1 MLNEKDALHDVIAF
15 LESNSD
21 IKERYL
27 ADIEKFRH
35 QLEQA
40 KLDRYRLG
48 VIGVTS
54 SGKSTMINAIM
65 KKKLLTMAVQPS
77 SSQLV
82 TCSKSDYDQVT
93 VYFEQKSPKIER
105 GKTLDKILEKYGDER
120 FNPGNKL
127 GVKQLEVSSPRF
139 AFSEEILLIDSPGLD
154 AYGFEGHEKLTMN
167 SLLPTVDFCIFVTT
181 GKTNSDEKMQS
192 VLDTIADYDCPLIIV
207 QNMIDS
213 LRPSPDGKK
222 TVNMVAEEHC
232 QRIQRIINGSRI
244 KDKSSVRIIQ
254 ISSKLALEAYTDLKM
269 SADARKDSL
278 KKSNFNSLIKAVNEI
293 FDRIR
298 PKIEHRRMSA
308 LKKQIASIVSEAKID
323 LQANEEE
330 MASLRFEY
338 AGYNKSIENDFS
350 LTQSSL
356 EGIINVLEAEKA
368 RYLSRS
374 SDFTDTVLREITSS
388 SDKAGKN
395 IINTTNKF
403 RDNITK
409 YCDVFGLDARR
420 LRVLDSFGS
429 VPSLKIHTKKTST
442 RVKKKSFGSG
452 ISRFFGK
459 IFRQDD
465 WGYEYV
471 SKDVYD
477 HTKTRESVLN
487 FYDNIIAVYSA
498 SCEKWQ
504 ASAQTQVNILLEQY
518 QNRYDAYEARKQNLL
533 DAKKTQAVIK
543 KLEGLMQSIPELAPK
558 PYEKKLTIEKPDL
571 QKKMVFTSISKTE
584 YAITLLA
591 EKIRINLHKSIFRT
605 FTELE
610 RFKNVIVFSWD
621 TTSVEMFVKQSFNRS
636 PQKLDEGI
644 NHFTDFTVIIKPDEN
659 ISELINRL
667 SNKES
672 VFFVL
677 FNTAQFGSGLSDLS
691 RSGINRMLSEKDN
704 VFFVIQ
710 DLAELIVGDGI
721 REGIGNMLTI
731 PEKLSMK
738 AALRIMVNHTNPIYN
753 MTACQIQLTP
763 CITHTDEIELLNDIQ
778 QRYPYLRDPQI
789 DNNLSEIISGFKTKE
804 SYI

>member
-1 MLNEKDALHDVIAF
+1 MLNEKDALRDLINF
-15 LESNSD
+15 LESNRD
-21 IKERYL
+21 IKERYQ

-65 KKKLLTMAVQPS
+65 KKKLLTMAVRPS

-82 TCSKSDYDQVT
+82 TCSKSDHDQVT
-93 VYFEQKSPKIER
+93 IYFEEKPPRVES

-120 FNPGNKL
+120 HNPGNKL
-127 GVKQLEVSSPRF
+127 GVKQLEVSSPGF

-181 GKTNSDEKMQS
+181 CKTNSDEKMQS

-232 QRIQRIINGSRI
+232 KRIQRIIDSSRI
-244 KDKSSVRIIQ
+244 KDKSSIRIIQ
-254 ISSKLALEAYTDLKM
+254 ISSKLALEAYTDTQIAQDKRRDMLK
-269 SADARKDSL
+269 R
-278 KKSNFNSLIKAVNEI
+278 SNFNSLIKAVMDI
-293 FDRIR
+293 FNVIR

-308 LKKQIASIVSEAKID
+308 LKNQIDAIVSEARTD

-330 MASLRFEY
+330 IASLRFEY
-338 AGYNKSIENDFS
+338 YGYDKRIENDFS
-350 LTQSSL
+350 SAQSSL
-356 EGIINVLEAEKA
+356 EKIINELESEKM

-374 SDFTDTVLREITSS
+374 ADFTETVLREIASS
-388 SDKAGKN
+388 SDKAGN
-395 IINTTNKF
+395 RIINKTNEF
-403 RDNITK
+403 RDNITV
-409 YCDVFGLDARR
+409 YCEVFGLDARR

-429 VPSLKIHTKKTST
+429 APSLKIHTKKTST
-442 RVKKKSFGSG
+442 RVKKKTFGSG
-452 ISRFFGK
+452 ISRFFGRL
-459 IFRQDD
+459 FGQDD

-477 HTKTRESVLN
+477 HTKTKESVGN
-487 FYDNIIAVYSA
+487 FYDSIIAVYSA

-504 ASAQTQVNILLEQY
+504 SSAQTQVNTLLAQY

-533 DAKKTQAVIK
+533 DAQKTQAVIA
-543 KLEGLMQSIPELAPK
+543 KLEGLMQSIPDFAQNLQNK
-558 PYEKKLTIEKPDL
+558 TLTIEKPDL
-571 QKKMVFTSISKTE
+571 HRHMVCTTLSKTE
-584 YAITLLA
+584 YAVVRLA
-591 EKIRINLHKSIFRT
+591 ERIRVNLHRRIFRA
-605 FTELE
+605 FTDIE
-610 RFKNVIVFSWD
+610 RFKNIIVITWD
-621 TTSVEMFVKQSFNRS
+621 TASAAMFVQQSFDRALLE
-636 PQKLDEGI
+636 LDEGI

-659 ISELINRL
+659 IAELIGKL
-667 SNKES
+667 SNEES
-672 VFFVL
+672 IFFVL
-677 FNTAQFGSGLSDLS
+677 FNTAQFGSGLSDVT
-691 RSGINRMLSEKDN
+691 RSGMNKILSEKGN
-704 VFFVIQ
+704 VFYVIQ

-721 REGIGNMLTI
+721 REGISNMLTI
-731 PEKLSMK
+731 PEKLSMRS
-738 AALRIMVNHTNPIYN
+738 AFRIMVNHTNPIYN
-753 MTACQIQLTP
+753 MATCQIQLHP
-763 CITHTDEIELLNDIQ
+763 CITHTDEIELLNEIQ
-778 QRYPYLRDPQI
+778 QRYPYLRDPQT
-789 DNNLSEIISGFKTKE
+789 DNNLSKIISGFKTKE